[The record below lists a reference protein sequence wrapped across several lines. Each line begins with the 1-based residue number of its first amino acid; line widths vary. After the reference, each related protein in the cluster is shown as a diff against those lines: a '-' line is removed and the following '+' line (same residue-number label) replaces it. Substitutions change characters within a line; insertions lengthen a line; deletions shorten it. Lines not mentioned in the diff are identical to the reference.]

1 MNAKKN
7 GSLFGRHVSEVK
19 FDEFNL
25 ETEQFS
31 LEHLHDSEENVAL
44 IEQFSSAS
52 LLEAEAER
60 PKRPSRSFGMAKG
73 DLRYPDDIDFCN
85 DEIARMF
92 GVNA

>member
-1 MNAKKN
+1 MNEIAQKTAEQYARLLAPLGNDVKLGIIN
-7 GSLFGRHVSEVK
+7 SL
-19 FDEFNL
+19 
-25 ETEQFS
+25 
-31 LEHLHDSEENVAL
+31 
-44 IEQFSSAS
+44 SAS

-73 DLRYPDDIDFCN
+73 ELRYPDDIDFCN